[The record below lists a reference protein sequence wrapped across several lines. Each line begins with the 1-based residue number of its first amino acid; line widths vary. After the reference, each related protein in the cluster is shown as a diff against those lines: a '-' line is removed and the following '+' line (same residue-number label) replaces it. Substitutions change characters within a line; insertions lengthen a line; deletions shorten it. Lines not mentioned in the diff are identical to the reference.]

1 VLLLFT
7 WATWAMWKSL
17 MLGSIVGAPLS
28 FAVVGSV
35 LFPGV
40 PSKHALPHLNGLN
53 FAIAAGR
60 LLSTSYALS
69 DASNNA
75 LRVKVSPGAHA
86 TLLVSTLGAVARAL
100 LTAGSRGRL
109 FWPTIRG
116 VTLLNGAALGATS
129 MLQMLT
135 VPDDEIP
142 AEDLRIVKL
151 SPESALTGA
160 GLLVLIALGFG
171 PATRFRITGLS
182 SDLQGRYKR
191 SGF

>member
-1 VLLLFT
+1 
-7 WATWAMWKSL
+7 
-17 MLGSIVGAPLS
+17 
-28 FAVVGSV
+28 
-35 LFPGV
+35 
-40 PSKHALPHLNGLN
+40 
-53 FAIAAGR
+53 
-60 LLSTSYALS
+60 
-69 DASNNA
+69 
-75 LRVKVSPGAHA
+75 
-86 TLLVSTLGAVARAL
+86 
-100 LTAGSRGRL
+100 
-109 FWPTIRG
+109 
-116 VTLLNGAALGATS
+116 